1 MAAQA
6 NANGWHI
13 LQERASAR
21 DGVDYLF
28 KPALIAVHI
37 VGTEGKEIH

>member
-6 NANGWHI
+6 NTNGWHI

-21 DGVDYLF
+21 DGVGYLF
-28 KPALIAVHI
+28 KPILIAAHI